1 MDIKINGIYKHYKG
15 NLYRVISF
23 ATHTETLEDMVV
35 YEAMYDD
42 NKIWCRHK
50 TMWNDEIEINGQK
63 IKRFELIED
72 SNE

>member
-1 MDIKINGIYKHYKG
+1 
-15 NLYRVISF
+15 
-23 ATHTETLEDMVV
+23 VV

-42 NKIWCRHK
+42 NKIWCRPK